1 MLKIAA
7 FEVRK
12 DEIKDFK
19 KAAEKYNVELIFTG
33 KPLSVE
39 TFDFAEGCGA
49 VTSLG
54 HSRIDRVILNLMR
67 DAGIRFYC
75 TRTVGYNH
83 INLEYARE
91 LGIRICNVSYP
102 PTGVAEYTVMLMLM
116 SLRKYKQAMFRGNVN
131 DYSLDGLE
139 GRELRNMTVGVV
151 GTGRIGRTVIE
162 ILQGFGCRIL
172 AYDAYPNGSVADMAK
187 YVKLDT
193 LYAES
198 DVITLHTPLL
208 ESTYHM
214 INRESI
220 AKMKDGVVLINCAR
234 GSLMDVSDVIDGI
247 EKQKFGALG
256 LDVIEHEDGI
266 YHVNHTVDIISN
278 RDMAYIRQFP
288 HVTMTQHM
296 AFYTEEAVRSMVY
309 GAVKN
314 LRDLNKTGNSAFE
327 LF

>member
-1 MLKIAA
+1 M
-7 FEVRK
+7 
-12 DEIKDFK
+12 
-19 KAAEKYNVELIFTG
+19 
-33 KPLSVE
+33 
-39 TFDFAEGCGA
+39 
-49 VTSLG
+49 
-54 HSRIDRVILNLMR
+54 
-67 DAGIRFYC
+67 
-75 TRTVGYNH
+75 
-83 INLEYARE
+83 
-91 LGIRICNVSYP
+91 
-102 PTGVAEYTVMLMLM
+102 
-116 SLRKYKQAMFRGNVN
+116 
-131 DYSLDGLE
+131 
-139 GRELRNMTVGVV
+139 
-151 GTGRIGRTVIE
+151 
-162 ILQGFGCRIL
+162 
-172 AYDAYPNGSVADMAK
+172 
-187 YVKLDT
+187 KLDT

-314 LRDLNKTGNSAFE
+314 LRDLNKTGSSSFE